1 MAIQKFDAVF
11 SRFVFFNF
19 LLLLANLFGL
29 AQTVQYFNVS
39 STIFLVMALLAYAF
53 LYLLPATLIMGL
65 LKQPLRIIK
74 RDGALRFYQVFLYI
88 CSIALMF
95 LTQIFIYIDK
105 FIYKLYG
112 FHINGFVLN
121 IVFTKGGLES
131 MGSSDSMFME
141 VTLLLSLWLL
151 AELVLFV
158 LALKLEFPS
167 RPVVGKMLRMNAVYL
182 GLIAVCWLG
191 QAMMYGVCF
200 CKAVKS
206 VQSASEAVPLYQPVT
221 FNKQLSLFGIERVRT
236 PEFRLGDNG
245 ISSIQYPLKPIE
257 TRPDHPNYNLVIL
270 VAESLRADMVNPE
283 VMPATY
289 QFAQKSGHFLNHYS
303 SGNGTRM
310 GLFGLFYGL
319 YGNYWFDFLREVRPP
334 LLMETL
340 MDRKYQI
347 ELFTSA
353 RFCYPE
359 FDKTVFAGVPK
370 EDMHEVDPGRDFDK
384 SVFAGIPKENTKEV
398 SIDKGWVKD
407 RQNVAEMLDF
417 FDHRDKARPFM
428 TFMFFESPHA
438 RYYFPSETVIRPN
451 YLEDFSY
458 ATMDLKRDI
467 DLIRNRYINSCHHL
481 DTQIERIITYLENNG
496 LLDSTMVVIAS
507 DHGEEFMENG
517 RWGHNS
523 DYTQEQIKSAM
534 VLYVPKIEPKE
545 YHKITSHLDVAPT
558 LLNVLGVANPPQ
570 DYCLGYDM
578 LGSTERDYTVVSDW
592 SSLAYIGKTYKAI
605 FPLKAAGFTQQTIMT
620 QDDKP
625 TDSAGFYSQNRN
637 IMVQMLDDSRKFYV
651 KNGSHK
657 SIKELSSS
665 RQK

>member
-11 SRFVFFNF
+11 SRFLFFNF
-19 LLLLANLFGL
+19 LLILANLFGL
-29 AQTVQYFNVS
+29 AQTVQSLNFS

-53 LYLLPATLIMGL
+53 LYLLPAMLVMGL

-74 RDGALRFYQVFLYI
+74 GTGALRFYQVFLYI
-88 CSIALMF
+88 CGIALMF

-151 AELVLFV
+151 AELVLFA
-158 LALKLEFPS
+158 LAMKLEFPG
-167 RPVVGKMLRMNAVYL
+167 RPAVGKLLRMNAVYL

-191 QAMMYGVCF
+191 QAMMYGVCVF
-200 CKAVKS
+200 KAVKP
-206 VQSASEAVPLYQPVT
+206 VPSASDAVPLYLPVT
-221 FNKQLSLFGIERVRT
+221 FSWQLRQLGLEQVRD
-236 PEFRLGDNG
+236 PDFHLSDNS

-257 TRPDHPNYNLVIL
+257 IRPAYPNYNLVIL
-270 VAESLRADMVNPE
+270 VAESLRADMLNPE

-289 QFAQKSGHFLNHYS
+289 QFAKKSAHFLNHYS
-303 SGNGTRM
+303 AGNGTRM

-319 YGNYWFDFLREVRPP
+319 YGNYWFEFLREQRPP
-334 LLMETL
+334 ILMETL
-340 MDRKYQI
+340 MNRKYQF

-353 RFCYPE
+353 RFSYPE
-359 FDKTVFAGVPK
+359 FDKTVFSGIPK
-370 EDMHEVDPGRDFDK
+370 ENMHEADTRQGFDK
-384 SVFAGIPKENTKEV
+384 SVFAGISEENMKEV
-398 SIDKGWVKD
+398 TADKGWVRD
-407 RQNVAEMLDF
+407 RQNVAGMLDF
-417 FDHRDKARPFM
+417 FDRRDKARPFM

-467 DLIRNRYINSCHHL
+467 DLIKNRYINSCHHL

-523 DYTQEQIKSAM
+523 NYTQEQIQSAM
-534 VLYVPKIEPKE
+534 VLYVPGMKPMESS
-545 YHKITSHLDVAPT
+545 KITSHLDIAPT

-570 DYCLGYDM
+570 DYCLGYDL

-592 SSLAYIGKTYKAI
+592 SSLAYVGKTYKAV
-605 FPLKAAGFTQQTIMT
+605 FPLKAAGFAQQTITT
-620 QDDKP
+620 QNDDSV
-625 TDSAGFYSQNRN
+625 DSAGFYSQNQN
-637 IMVQMLDDSRKFYV
+637 VMVQILADSVKFYAA
-651 KNGSHK
+651 KGPRK
-657 SIKELSSS
+657 KP
-665 RQK
+665 Q